1 MSRTSPIT
9 AAATAGPTPDTSVT
23 VVPEAWTAAAS
34 RRLVSRRRASRRRR
48 PARNSPASSRRAAW
62 TAPAGWICS
71 RRRAAAAARIC
82 LLTPPGTSSHSTAC
96 SRHTTWLR
104 TRLRSRCRLAR
115 PVSTAAWSSARTGG
129 QAADRSAATATERAS
144 SGSFLFTSPAPSSRT
159 RAASL
164 GCTSSTRSPA
174 AASCRA
180 SRCPSPPAPPAR
192 PGPLRPGRPPRQ
204 QPLRL
209 GHAGPHRHLVQRH
222 LGLADH
228 HRGMRPLMR
237 VHPDHHCRHRL
248 PLSTRAPAGP
258 VAGMPDSRSISGR
271 TSFEPRHGK
280 GPAGWHIDIK
290 PDHTGR
296 QAVREPAHRAP
307 STLRTTPQRIQKQL
321 DDMHRAGLS

>member
-1 MSRTSPIT
+1 MTRPPEDTSTGAVPLQAAKQSGPGNRQMSRTSPIT

-104 TRLRSRCRLAR
+104 DRLRSRCRLAR

-144 SGSFLFTSPAPSSRT
+144 SGSFLFTSPA
-159 RAASL
+159 
-164 GCTSSTRSPA
+164 
-174 AASCRA
+174 
-180 SRCPSPPAPPAR
+180 
-192 PGPLRPGRPPRQ
+192 
-204 QPLRL
+204 
-209 GHAGPHRHLVQRH
+209 
-222 LGLADH
+222 
-228 HRGMRPLMR
+228 
-237 VHPDHHCRHRL
+237 
-248 PLSTRAPAGP
+248 
-258 VAGMPDSRSISGR
+258 
-271 TSFEPRHGK
+271 SFEPRHGK
-280 GPAGWHIDIK
+280 GPTGGHIVIK